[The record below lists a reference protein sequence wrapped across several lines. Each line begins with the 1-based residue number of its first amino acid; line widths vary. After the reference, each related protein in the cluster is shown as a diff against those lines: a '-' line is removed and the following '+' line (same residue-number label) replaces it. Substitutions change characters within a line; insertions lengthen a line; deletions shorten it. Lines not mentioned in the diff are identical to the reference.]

1 MNNYMKTIISGLKQ
15 WVSSQKSDWNQNDSS
30 AANFIKNRPF
40 YSEEKERVLFSSD
53 SLSSQE
59 FTLPQPLVE
68 GATYTV
74 IFNGVTYQCLAKE
87 YDGYIMIG
95 NNAIYEYDNG
105 VETDTGEPFAIEYEV
120 NSTNAYLYTDDTITE
135 APSVSISGTVEV
147 VHQIDKKYVPIP
159 ELANVAFSGDYWD
172 LENTPYI
179 PWDVVQYNETQY
191 LNDDQKLTA
200 RNNIEA
206 ASATDVSDL
215 SALVGDTAVSTQI
228 ENATSKFAT
237 NLSDG
242 TNVGSLRG
250 ISAKKEEF
258 GYYLGENSVSFGD
271 NTSASGNNSFSY
283 GGSTYASGPNSCAG
297 GTLCSATGGNSR
309 ANGYDTEALGSNSS
323 AEGYRV
329 FACGESSHAEGRGEW
344 IQIYIHEETGE
355 NTYLISQPS
364 MDKIFL
370 YGYLE
375 KDGVQY
381 VIIGK
386 DDVNK
391 TITLDKPLSNW
402 NMTEMFYYGASYGNY
417 SHSEGNH
424 SLANGE
430 ASHSE
435 GYFTSALSDYQHVQG
450 KYNVADSSNKYAHI
464 VGNGTSDTARS
475 NAHTLD
481 WDGNAWFAG
490 KIYVGGTYQDD
501 AAAVE
506 VALKSDL
513 ASLSAPTAISL
524 TRIDEICNQTIYST
538 NEVTF

>member
-30 AANFIKNRPF
+30 TANFIKNRPF

-74 IFNGVTYQCLAKE
+74 IFNGVTYQCLARE

-200 RNNIEA
+200 RNNIGA
-206 ASATDVSDL
+206 ASASDVSNL
-215 SALVGDTAVSTQI
+215 STLVGDTAVSTQI
-228 ENATSKFAT
+228 ENATDECVTGMSVSGKVIT
-237 NLSDG
+237 YTKGDG
-242 TNVGSLRG
+242 STGTITTQDTTYNIANGESTGSLRG
-250 ISAKKEEF
+250 TGAASETSTYK
-258 GYYLGENSVSFGD
+258 LGEYAFAFG
-271 NTSASGNNSFSY
+271 NGTEASGYGAVAFGNNS
-283 GGSTYASGPNSCAG
+283 TTASGIS
-297 GTLCSATGGNSR
+297 SFATGNKATASG
-309 ANGYDTEALGSNSS
+309 D
-323 AEGYRV
+323 
-329 FACGESSHAEGRGEW
+329 FSHAEGRTTTASGMQSHAEGF
-344 IQIYIHEETGE
+344 ETTASG
-355 NTYLISQPS
+355 NISH
-364 MDKIFL
+364 
-370 YGYLE
+370 
-375 KDGVQY
+375 V
-381 VIIGK
+381 
-386 DDVNK
+386 
-391 TITLDKPLSNW
+391 
-402 NMTEMFYYGASYGNY
+402 
-417 SHSEGNH
+417 
-424 SLANGE
+424 
-430 ASHSE
+430 E
-435 GYFTSALSDYQHVQG
+435 GYGTIAASSHQHVQG
-450 KYNVADSSNKYAHI
+450 KFNIEDSANKYAHVI
-464 VGNGTSDTARS
+464 GNGAGDGDYRS

-481 WDGNAWFAG
+481 WNGVGWFKG
-490 KIYVGGTYQDD
+490 GLKVGGTSQDD

-513 ASLSAPTAISL
+513 ESINITADSVLSSTSTNPVQNKVVNAAITNLNTLVGDTAVSTQINNAL
-524 TRIDEICNQTIYST
+524 VAITTAKIDEICNASIYAAS
-538 NEVTF
+538 EVEF